1 MNRSLNYSLQDNFT
15 YLNNINHIETNIL
28 FQILLNIYFLVLF
41 TLICLFA
48 VLYCQIRKF

>member
-15 YLNNINHIETNIL
+15 NFSNLNNVKTNIL

-48 VLYCQIRKF
+48 VLYCQNRKI